1 MSGRSTSRSH
11 KGISLSRKSEERA
24 IKHSLER
31 SNIRLLKQKRE
42 EQEGCRKENKAR
54 EFVRLGNKIIIT
66 LRE

>member
-11 KGISLSRKSEERA
+11 KGISLSRKSEEKA
-24 IKHSLER
+24 VKHSLER

-42 EQEGCRKENKAR
+42 EQEGGRKENKAR